1 MERLISSPRLDV
13 LPSLERADQSPQLDL
28 PVAAPTFLPV
38 RISDSGSLVL
48 DPDQTEDA
56 YVDQLQKLRHS
67 KETLQKAGYVMQPL
81 TEVELDQKKKCARCH
96 KCEFSRLRVMLPTE
110 SHCSDQLCSRL
121 QEGFQAHF

>member
-13 LPSLERADQSPQLDL
+13 SPTLERAVQSSQLDL

-56 YVDQLQKLRHS
+56 YMERLQKLRHS

-96 KCEFSRLRVMLPTE
+96 KCEFSRP
-110 SHCSDQLCSRL
+110 
-121 QEGFQAHF
+121 